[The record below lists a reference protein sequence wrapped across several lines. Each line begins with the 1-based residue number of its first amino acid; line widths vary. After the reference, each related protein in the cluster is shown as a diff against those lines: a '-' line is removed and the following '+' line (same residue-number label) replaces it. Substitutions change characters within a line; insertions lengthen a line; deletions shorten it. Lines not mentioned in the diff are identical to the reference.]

1 MARDESRFIFFLP
14 HNLMSTDLELMFTVF
29 KLMSIALELMFTAC
43 KHKFSRYRDTF
54 FLVIANNRIKSPKQ
68 PKSHQIICVIQY
80 FSVFLQTNEIINLKP
95 SCVQRQLIG
104 EILNRFER
112 RGLRVAGMK
121 MMQLSDEILREH
133 YAHLVDKPFFPS
145 LAASMQASPVV
156 ALALEGVDAVQVVR
170 TMTGSTNGREAAPGT
185 IRGDYSMSNQQNIVH
200 ASDSTSN
207 AEIELRRFF
216 KDEEIFDYQSGAFG
230 YIYGSG
236 EAK

>member
-1 MARDESRFIFFLP
+1 MEK
-14 HNLMSTDLELMFTVF
+14 T
-29 KLMSIALELMFTAC
+29 
-43 KHKFSRYRDTF
+43 
-54 FLVIANNRIKSPKQ
+54 LV
-68 PKSHQIICVIQY
+68 
-80 FSVFLQTNEIINLKP
+80 LLKP

-104 EILNRFER
+104 EIVNRFER
-112 RGLRVAGMK
+112 RGLAGMK

-207 AEIELRRFF
+207 AEIELKRFF

>member
-1 MARDESRFIFFLP
+1 MMEK
-14 HNLMSTDLELMFTVF
+14 T
-29 KLMSIALELMFTAC
+29 
-43 KHKFSRYRDTF
+43 
-54 FLVIANNRIKSPKQ
+54 LV
-68 PKSHQIICVIQY
+68 
-80 FSVFLQTNEIINLKP
+80 LLKP

-104 EILNRFER
+104 EIVNRFER

-133 YAHLVDKPFFPS
+133 YAHLVDRPFFPS

-207 AEIELRRFF
+207 AEIELKRFF
-216 KDEEIFDYQSGAFG
+216 RDEEIFEYPSATFG
-230 YIYGSG
+230 FIYGEG

>member
-1 MARDESRFIFFLP
+1 M
-14 HNLMSTDLELMFTVF
+14 
-29 KLMSIALELMFTAC
+29 K
-43 KHKFSRYRDTF
+43 
-54 FLVIANNRIKSPKQ
+54 IKSSLLFCIPLTF
-68 PKSHQIICVIQY
+68 HY
-80 FSVFLQTNEIINLKP
+80 FAAARRRQEAPQQCKIKKKDYFYFALHSAFTIFAEILCLNKMNYVMEKTLVLLKP

-104 EILNRFER
+104 EIVNRFER

-133 YAHLVDKPFFPS
+133 YAHLVDRPFFPAF
-145 LAASMQASPVV
+145 AASMQASPVV

-207 AEIELRRFF
+207 AEIELKRFF
-216 KDEEIFDYQSGAFG
+216 RDEEIFDYTSGAFG
-230 YIYGSG
+230 FIYGDG

>member
-1 MARDESRFIFFLP
+1 MEK
-14 HNLMSTDLELMFTVF
+14 T
-29 KLMSIALELMFTAC
+29 
-43 KHKFSRYRDTF
+43 
-54 FLVIANNRIKSPKQ
+54 LV
-68 PKSHQIICVIQY
+68 
-80 FSVFLQTNEIINLKP
+80 LLKP

-104 EILNRFER
+104 EIVNRFER

-170 TMTGSTNGREAAPGT
+170 TMTGSTNGREAAP
-185 IRGDYSMSNQQNIVH
+185 
-200 ASDSTSN
+200 
-207 AEIELRRFF
+207 ELKRFF
-216 KDEEIFDYQSGAFG
+216 KDEEIFDYTSGAFG
-230 YIYGSG
+230 FIYGSG